1 MEYYLLFWANLVQ
14 FLCVLIF
21 TFEVRDKMLLDLN
34 EEYQI
39 KKGKIGVMLTEDKEE
54 VPSISFL
61 GFFFFFRISL

>member
-39 KKGKIGVMLTEDKEE
+39 KKGKTGMMLTEDKEE

-61 GFFFFFRISL
+61 GFFFLRISL